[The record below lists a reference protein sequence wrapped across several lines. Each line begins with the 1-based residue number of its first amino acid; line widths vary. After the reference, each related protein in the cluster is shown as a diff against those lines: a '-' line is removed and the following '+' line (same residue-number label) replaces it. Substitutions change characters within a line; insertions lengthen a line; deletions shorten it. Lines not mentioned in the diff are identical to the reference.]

1 MFLQTNM
8 ALATSL
14 WYFGFLDSVSSI
26 LLLFKVDI
34 CLFDT
39 LYEMFFLQF
48 SRKFWLNV
56 TYLEFLFAIVIC
68 YGNLIE
74 LSSALRLAMYLMV

>member
-14 WYFGFLDSVSSI
+14 WYLGFLDSVSNI

-74 LSSALRLAMYLMV
+74 LSSALHLAMYLMV

>member
-8 ALATSL
+8 ALVTSL
-14 WYFGFLDSVSSI
+14 WYLGFLDSVSSI

-48 SRKFWLNV
+48 SRKFWLNF

-74 LSSALRLAMYLMV
+74 LSSALHLAMYLMV

>member
-14 WYFGFLDSVSSI
+14 WYLGFLDSVSSI

-74 LSSALRLAMYLMV
+74 LSSALHLAMYLMV